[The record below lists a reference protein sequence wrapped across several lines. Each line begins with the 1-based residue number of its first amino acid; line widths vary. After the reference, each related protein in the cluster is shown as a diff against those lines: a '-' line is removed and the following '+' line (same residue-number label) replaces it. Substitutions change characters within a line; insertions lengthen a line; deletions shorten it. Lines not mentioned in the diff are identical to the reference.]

1 MSVLGKEYYAS
12 ESKSD
17 MDKFD
22 IQELDMHRSNDYRL
36 AVHISR
42 GKETSHVCANS
53 APVRAVQWYSTCV
66 CVTVVQHLC
75 VLYSGTA
82 PVCAVQWYCTCVC
95 CTVVPHMCVL

>member
-22 IQELDMHRSNDYRL
+22 KHRSNDYRL

-42 GKETSHVCANS
+42 GKENSHVCANS
-53 APVRAVQWYSTCV
+53 APVHALQW
-66 CVTVVQHLC
+66 
-75 VLYSGTA
+75 
-82 PVCAVQWYCTCVC
+82 
-95 CTVVPHMCVL
+95 

>member
-22 IQELDMHRSNDYRL
+22 IQELDKHRSNDYRL

-42 GKETSHVCANS
+42 GKENSHVCANS
-53 APVRAVQWYSTCV
+53 APVHA
-66 CVTVVQHLC
+66 L
-75 VLYSGTA
+75 
-82 PVCAVQWYCTCVC
+82 
-95 CTVVPHMCVL
+95 